1 MSYEIYRLKKLDDG
15 SFEQVEK
22 IKHIES
28 VNWSDNL
35 EDVFISFDFTATVQI
50 DVGTWIE
57 LYEKDDKK
65 TVFYGIITKTSQT
78 QQYLYTYSGYD
89 TGFYLYKNKAV
100 KQFRAAKVTDAINV
114 LCTEFGLKTGSIIDI
129 SYKISKI
136 YKNTAVSDIFAEL
149 LEFAIQKGLS
159 NQYYFD
165 CKNGKVNLFQYQ
177 LNDSLCGYVANIYRL
192 KSTDT
197 ITSYD
202 ISSSIE
208 EMKNKIKVISSV
220 TKNKQTSVTE
230 RYTTSA
236 ENTEEYGILQEI
248 IETDT
253 ETLSASCKMLAEN
266 KLKELNVIT
275 EEITLSVLGDYNM
288 KKGIYF
294 PIENTTLDLS
304 GYYLIKHSS
313 HSIQGSIEKVN
324 INIKKTNL

>member
-1 MSYEIYRLKKLDDG
+1 MI
-15 SFEQVEK
+15 V
-22 IKHIES
+22 
-28 VNWSDNL
+28 
-35 EDVFISFDFTATVQI
+35 DVFTFFN
-50 DVGTWIE
+50 
-57 LYEKDDKK
+57 
-65 TVFYGIITKTSQT
+65 FPH
-78 QQYLYTYSGYD
+78 
-89 TGFYLYKNKAV
+89 NR
-100 KQFRAAKVTDAINV
+100 RAAKVTDAINV

-136 YKNTAVSDIFAEL
+136 YKNTAISDIFKEL

-177 LNDSLCGYVANIYRL
+177 LNDSLCGYVANIYKL

-253 ETLSASCKMLAEN
+253 ETLSASCRMLAEN

-275 EEITLSVLGDYNM
+275 EEITLSVLGDYQM
-288 KKGIYF
+288 RKGIYF
-294 PIENTTLDLS
+294 LIENTTLDLS
-304 GYYLIKHSS
+304 GYYLIKSSS

-324 INIKKTNL
+324 INIKKYDYSPS